1 MVEVV
6 KITRDEGGEVR
17 FWLAE
22 NQLILEQ
29 EASTLVA
36 RLIDGQF
43 PNYDQVLPPPAP
55 SRILLGREA
64 LQGALRRTSAIMGER
79 TTATEFE
86 FRPGRALV
94 SCVNLDLGEA
104 HEELEATYDGPTL
117 KVGFNAR
124 YVLEFLG
131 AVDSAEV
138 AVQITDP
145 LSPSLFRA
153 AGEDAY
159 SCVIMPMRI

>member
-1 MVEVV
+1 
-6 KITRDEGGEVR
+6 
-17 FWLAE
+17 
-22 NQLILEQ
+22 
-29 EASTLVA
+29 VA

-55 SRILLGREA
+55 SRITVGREA

-104 HEELEATYDGPTL
+104 HEELEASYDGTAF

-131 AVDSAEV
+131 AVEGAEV
-138 AVQITDP
+138 ALQITDP
-145 LSPSLFRA
+145 LSPALFRI
-153 AGEDAY
+153 AGDDAY